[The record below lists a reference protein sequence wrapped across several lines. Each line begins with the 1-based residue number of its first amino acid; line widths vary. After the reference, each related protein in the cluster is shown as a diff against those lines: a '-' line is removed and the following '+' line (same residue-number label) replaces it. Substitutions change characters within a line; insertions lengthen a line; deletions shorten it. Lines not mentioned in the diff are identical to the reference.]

1 MKPLAA
7 AGDPAWDSEQAGI
20 KVRLRDNPGRQGL
33 TTGRTRTAGTF
44 LMVEVD
50 FGPNEKQF
58 KRYLQLEP
66 VIEDV
71 ELIDLL
77 STGRFGSPGDLRRV
91 LTFEKIKGD
100 LTNVFYSMEASNTDF
115 YPHQFKPV
123 MRFIESPVGR
133 MLIADEVGLGKT
145 IEATYIWKEIQAR
158 HSARRLLIVC
168 PAMLR
173 EKWRGDL
180 RKRFNISAEIVSA
193 KGLLDKVED
202 IAIRRTSDA
211 FVCITSLEGLRP
223 PSRFLEESQQG
234 VRARFARL
242 LDQNTASED
251 FAVFDHVIIDEAHY
265 LRNPSTANNRLGRL
279 LREASRHFLLLT
291 ATPIQI
297 GSDNLYQLLRLVDE
311 DEFYDS
317 TLFQEMLSAN
327 SHIVRAQ
334 RALWQQPI
342 DVKGARS
349 AIVDAEQSDYFRKD
363 AVLRRVKTEIDHAAI
378 DPEKRIE
385 LLSLLESRS
394 LLSQYMTRSRKRE
407 VLPNRVIRAPQ
418 VLNVTFS
425 PQEMAIYE
433 HVTKRLR
440 DQSVG
445 KSGVSLF
452 SLVARQ
458 RQMASSIVG
467 ALESWKEKQLVDE
480 LLWEDF
486 GLTRGLVQDGGG
498 LGDDR
503 DDDEADDAG
512 VGPIAYGYSFDITEL
527 ERSDVKYRALSSF
540 LVSELAKNPNEK
552 FVVFA
557 FYRGTLKY
565 LARRLRKDGIR
576 AAVIM
581 GAMGEAKDAAIEEFA
596 RPEGPSVL
604 LSSEVGSEGID
615 LQFCRFVIN
624 YDLPWNPMRVEQRIG
639 RLDRL
644 GQKAERISII
654 NLAVTNTIE
663 DRILM
668 RLYERINVFRES
680 IGDMEEILGD
690 VTEKLI
696 LDLLNPGLSDD
707 ERDRN
712 AKVAE
717 LALHNTQKQQVELEQ
732 QAVNLIGFSDYV
744 LEHIS
749 DSRSKGRWLSALE
762 LQLLVEDFFGRKY
775 PGTKIEPHASI
786 ADSARI
792 ALSEEARR
800 DLGYF
805 IADTRPATRTKLH
818 QTNRSVLCVFDP
830 RETEAVGSDIEF
842 VEPSHPLIQWI
853 RSAYENDQTQLHRI
867 AAMKLAGRG
876 AGFPPGD
883 YVFCAHRWSFAGV
896 RTNETLAFSAI
907 RLGDAEPLGGS
918 SSEELI
924 AFATRSA
931 VPLPN
936 AQNVVGDLQ
945 LVSEAAQTCDQSLAD
960 AFAER
965 LATFEAENMV
975 RCEQQET
982 SANKFA
988 QRRVDELRGRVQRFR
1003 QADNL
1008 RLIPMTEGLI
1018 RKEEEQLKTKLERI
1032 ARRRHVEETMVP
1044 LAMGIIRVE

>member
-1 MKPLAA
+1 MTSMASQAPL
-7 AGDPAWDSEQAGI
+7 GWNPEQAGI

-33 TTGRTRTAGTF
+33 TTGRIRTAGTF

-66 VIEDV
+66 VIEGA

-77 STGRFGSPGDLRRV
+77 SSGRFGTPSDLRRV

-173 EKWRGDL
+173 EKWRSDL
-180 RKRFNISAEIVSA
+180 RKRFNISAEIVPA
-193 KGLLDKVED
+193 KDLVEKVED
-202 IAIRRTSDA
+202 IASRHASDA
-211 FVCITSLEGLRP
+211 FVYITSLEGLRP
-223 PSRFLEESQQG
+223 PSKFLEESQQG

-242 LDQNTASED
+242 LDQNTATED
-251 FAVFDHVIIDEAHY
+251 FAVFDQVIIDEAHY

-279 LREASRHFLLLT
+279 LREASRHLLLLT

-317 TLFQEMLSAN
+317 ALFQEVLSAN

-334 RALWQQPI
+334 RALWQQPV
-342 DVKGARS
+342 DVKAARS
-349 AIVDAEQSDYFRKD
+349 AIVDAEKSDYFKRD
-363 AVLRRVKTEIDHAAI
+363 AVLRRVKSEIDAAAN

-385 LLSLLESRS
+385 MLSLLESRS

-425 PQEMAIYE
+425 PEETAIYN
-433 HVTKRLR
+433 HVTKRIR
-440 DQSVG
+440 DQSIG
-445 KSGVSLF
+445 KTGVSLF

-467 ALESWKEKQLVDE
+467 ALESWKEKDLVDE

-486 GLTRGLVQDGGG
+486 GFSRGLVQEGD
-498 LGDDR
+498 LGDVQ
-503 DDDEADDAG
+503 DDDGDGA
-512 VGPIAYGYSFDITEL
+512 GPIAFGYRFDVTEL
-527 ERSDVKYRALSSF
+527 ERNDGKYRALSRF
-540 LVSELAKNPNEK
+540 LASELAKHPNEK

-581 GAMGEAKDAAIEEFA
+581 GAMGDSKDATIKEFA

-663 DRILM
+663 DQILM

-690 VTEKLI
+690 VTEQLI
-696 LDLLNPGLSDD
+696 LDLLDPSLSDE
-707 ERDRN
+707 ERNRK
-712 AKVAE
+712 AQVAE

-732 QAVNLIGFSDYV
+732 QAVNLIGFSDYI
-744 LEHIS
+744 LDHIS

-762 LQLLVEDFFGRKY
+762 MQSLVEDFFARKY
-775 PGTKIEPHASI
+775 PGTKIEPHI
-786 ADSARI
+786 GMHTVRI
-792 ALSEEARR
+792 SLSDEARR

-805 IADTRPATRTKLH
+805 IADTRPATRTRLH
-818 QTNRSVLCVFDP
+818 QTHRPSLCIFDP
-830 RETEAVGSDIEF
+830 RETEDVGSDVEF
-842 VEPSHPLIQWI
+842 VEPSHPLLQWI
-853 RSAYENDQTQLHRI
+853 RSVYESDHTQLHRI
-867 AAMKLAGRG
+867 AALRLTGRT
-876 AGFPPGD
+876 ADFAPGD
-883 YVFCAHRWSFAGV
+883 YVFCAHRWSFSGI

-907 RLGDAEPLGGS
+907 RLGDKEPLGS
-918 SSEELI
+918 SRSEELI
-924 AFATRSA
+924 ALATRSA
-931 VPLPN
+931 MPLPN
-936 AQNVVGDLQ
+936 AKNVFGDLR
-945 LVSEAAQTCDQSLAD
+945 LVTDAAQTCEQDLAD
-960 AFAER
+960 AFGNR
-965 LATFEAENMV
+965 LADFEAENTV

-982 SANKFA
+982 SARKFA
-988 QRRVDELRGRVQRFR
+988 QRRLDELAGRVERFR
-1003 QADNL
+1003 EAGNL

-1018 RKEEEQLKTKLERI
+1018 RKEDEQLNTKLDRV
-1032 ARRRHVEETMVP
+1032 AKRRHVEETMVS
-1044 LAMGIIRVE
+1044 LAMGVIRVE